1 MPVILVTNDDGIE
14 APGIKVLAEVASDFG
29 EVWVVAPVEE
39 MSAASHSLTMRR
51 NIRVRKVGSRAYAVE
66 GSPVDSVLIALF
78 ELLPKW
84 PDLILSGINAGYNL
98 AEDVFYS
105 GTVSAAREGALYGI
119 PAIALSM
126 ERKEEMHWDTAEKV
140 ARDILSEFA
149 GRRDFRLLSV
159 NFPSVPYGVLRGRV
173 WTYLGNRTYE
183 RPVRRNGDGTYTIGG
198 KPIFTVKEGSDVWA
212 VLNLYVSV
220 SPLSLDLT
228 DWKYLKNASS
238 SNLSQNSA
246 KQI

>member
-1 MPVILVTNDDGIE
+1 LPTILVTNDDGVD
-14 APGIKVLAEVASDFG
+14 APGIKVLADVASDFG

-51 NIRVRKVGSRAYAVE
+51 NIRVKRVDSRTYAVE

-78 ELLPKW
+78 EILPEW
-84 PDLILSGINAGYNL
+84 PDLVLSGVNSGYNL

-119 PAIALSM
+119 PSIAISM

-140 ARDILSEFA
+140 ARDVLNEFA

-159 NFPSVPYGVLRGRV
+159 NFPSVPYGTLRGFL

-183 RPVRRNGDGTYTIGG
+183 RPVKRNGDGTYTIGG

-212 VLNLYVSV
+212 VLNLYVSI

-228 DWKYLKNASS
+228 DRDYLRRK
-238 SNLSQNSA
+238 LSGTQG
-246 KQI
+246 

>member
-1 MPVILVTNDDGIE
+1 MPTILVTNDDGIN
-14 APGIKVLAEVASDFG
+14 APGIKVLADVALDFG

-51 NIRVRKVGSRAYAVE
+51 NIRVKRVGSRMYAVE

-78 ELLPKW
+78 DLLPEW
-84 PDLILSGINAGYNL
+84 PDLVLSGVNAGYNL

-119 PAIALSM
+119 PSIALSM
-126 ERKEEMHWDTAEKV
+126 ERKEDMHWDTAERV
-140 ARDILSEFA
+140 ARDVLNEFV

-159 NFPSVPYGVLRGRV
+159 NFPSVPYGMLRGML

-183 RPVRRNGDGTYTIGG
+183 RPVRRNGDGTYAIGG
-198 KPIFTVKEGSDVWA
+198 KPIFTVREGSDVWA

-228 DWKYLKNASS
+228 DRDYLRRVSEGGKR
-238 SNLSQNSA
+238 
-246 KQI
+246 